1 MRPTI
6 GSRAG
11 LRPSGRLPGALLA
24 ILAAALLTLAFAAA
38 PAGAVKR
45 VIDGFIPPPK
55 HAIHELG
62 ISAIGYPSPRGVA
75 VNDSSTADPHDGE
88 IYVVDRNRVA
98 AFDSDLNFIRS
109 FGWDVIRPGEAGN
122 IANNERQALE
132 VSATAGSFTLS
143 FGGGFFDNGPTPAL
157 DFDADP
163 TEVESALNDLPIMAS
178 ERQQLTVQATGGT
191 FTLTFDGEST
201 GPIDFDASDNIGGSD
216 VEEAL
221 ESLPNIDNVY
231 VDYGPGDEL
240 GSNPYLITFLGS
252 LESTDVPELS
262 VDDSNLSGGAATA
275 TVTTTAEGNSPA
287 VSVTGAPGDY
297 EIEFDGPPLADANVP
312 PVRVDDSGLTGSA
325 EVTTLEQG
333 AAYEVC
339 EDPSGCKL
347 GSPLPLGGAM
357 NNTIGG
363 SGGRIAIDQSDG
375 SLYVVDA
382 GNNRIQ
388 KFAADGTF
396 LWAAGKGVNADGA
409 PDPDVCLAG
418 DVCKAGVSD
427 GTEASLDD
435 IQGIAVSPADGNVY
449 VGSGDDARVNVFQ
462 PDGSFAF
469 MWGVDVAGGGVMET
483 CTSGCQAGG
492 GNFYG
497 TANPG
502 AREDPLTG
510 IEPIDLAVGDGGR
523 VFLTNPGS
531 AGADFTVRSF
541 PDPESNPTDTSVF
554 AGDQYSTTV
563 EWLAVDTGSTSSAAD
578 DTIYVTDRDGGLPGS
593 GDERILELS
602 ADGTLVEDSHGRFDS
617 LRPGAGLA
625 YDPDHGFAGD
635 RLLFA
640 GGLPTNS
647 NSDTV
652 AVLDDTPP
660 PPAPQP
666 AISAAAATGPDTATL
681 NGSVDPNDQ
690 PSAYRFQYVD
700 EDTYDADGGSFEHA
714 LLAPALGEAEIPDD
728 PPGTDP
734 LPVSEDI
741 VDLNPGTTY
750 HVRLLARATFGYNF
764 TTTLAS
770 GETTFT
776 TDPGPP
782 AASPATVTATA
793 SSARLAAFV
802 DPHGAETTYT
812 FEYGTEGPCSNPANA
827 CLSTPAQSAG
837 AAGGPKLVT
846 RQITGLQT
854 GATYHYRLIAE
865 STLGEASTPDRTVH
879 VIPQSELPENRAWE
893 KVTPDEKGNAE
904 FGPHHHQAAA
914 SGNGLAYATILGTS
928 FPGDASNPQH
938 FNPHLSTR
946 NSDGSWESKGLAPA
960 QAPHHGAAAG
970 FRTIGYSEDL
980 SRQFVWLKDALGV
993 PGDGWGPYL
1002 RNNETDAF
1010 TEIPVSIASDVGG
1023 FGPSAGFINGQTW
1036 NPQMDTFTIFGFD
1049 ADTFDPGTNTAD
1061 QRLAYMWTME
1071 NGSELISTL
1080 PGGEPV
1086 HVGAEAVSHI
1096 PDHRVSDDGS
1106 RIFWMTRHG
1115 STDVYATESGTP
1127 NSTAEVSAS
1136 ERTAP
1141 DPQGPSPATYQ
1152 DATPDGE
1159 LVFFLSAE
1167 KLTDDSTAT
1176 RDGEGGELYRYD
1188 FTQPAGDRL
1197 TDLTVAPSAPNG
1209 AEVEGVVDTSDNGE
1223 RVYFVALANLAPGAV
1238 PGQPN
1243 VYLWE
1248 EGATA
1253 HVATLDPDA
1262 QADAEILSRNQRA
1275 SFRAPMATPDAG
1287 RLVFR
1292 SAAKLTALPT
1302 GGHAQV
1308 YLYDALADRLEC
1320 VSCLPNGQIPSAE
1333 AALGRDDGDGLESHQ
1348 LRNLSADGS
1357 RVFFQTASPLLPGD
1371 SNGRTD
1377 VYEWDEGQLHLIS
1390 SGRFAGDSTFV
1401 DASEDGDSVFFRT
1414 GERLASTDT
1423 DSLRDAYVA
1432 RVDGVPAPPAAEP
1445 PLCEGDSC
1453 FPLPEEPEDP
1463 TPSTSNRLPSGNVA
1477 EGGANPRRCLR
1488 PARTAKRH
1496 SNRAKRARRG
1506 LRRAARAS
1514 NHRRVV
1520 RLRRAARRHARA
1532 AKQNANR
1539 AKRCRRAVRA
1549 RANADRRAN
1558 R

>member
-1 MRPTI
+1 MNRSPQPEVTVS
-6 GSRAG
+6 GAPRAG
-11 LRPSGRLPGALLA
+11 LLAFALALT
-24 ILAAALLTLAFAAA
+24 AALLTLAFAAT
-38 PAGAVKR
+38 PAHAVKR

-132 VSATAGSFTLS
+132 VNATDGSFTLS

-262 VDDSNLSGGAATA
+262 VDDSGLTGGAATA

-297 EIEFDGPPLADANVP
+297 TIDFDGPPLADANVP
-312 PVRVDDSGLTGSA
+312 QIGVDDSGLTGSA
-325 EVTTLEQG
+325 ELTTLEHG

-347 GSPLPLGGAM
+347 GSTPPLGGAM
-357 NNTIGG
+357 NNGIGG
-363 SGGRIAIDQSDG
+363 SGNRIAIDQSDG
-375 SLYVVDA
+375 SLYVVDDR
-382 GNNRIQ
+382 NDRIQ
-388 KFAADGTF
+388 RFAADGTF

-409 PDPDVCLAG
+409 PDPDICLAG
-418 DVCKAGVSD
+418 DACKAGASD

-469 MWGVDVAGGGVMET
+469 MWGVDVAGGGAMET
-483 CTSGCQAGG
+483 CTSGCQAGQ
-492 GNFYG
+492 G
-497 TANPG
+497 TVNPG

-523 VFLTNPGS
+523 VFLTNPG
-531 AGADFTVRSF
+531 AGAADWAIRSF
-541 PDPESNPTDTSVF
+541 PDPESAPTDTAVF
-554 AGDQYSTTV
+554 APDAYSATV
-563 EWLAVDTGSTSSAAD
+563 RWLTVDTGPTAAPAD
-578 DTIYVTDRDGGLPGS
+578 DTLYVRTGA
-593 GDERILELS
+593 ILELS
-602 ADGTLVEDSHGRFDS
+602 VADETLIEANHGVFDS
-617 LRPGAGLA
+617 LRQGGGLA
-625 YDPDHGFAGD
+625 HDPDHGFAGD
-635 RLLFA
+635 RLLLA
-640 GGLPTNS
+640 GGLRSPEAG
-647 NSDTV
+647 SDDIV

-660 PPAPQP
+660 PPAPAP
-666 AISAAAATGPDTATL
+666 EIAAAAATGPDTATL

-714 LLAPALGEAEIPDD
+714 LFAPPVGESPVPGD

-734 LPVSEDI
+734 VAVSEDL
-741 VDLNPGTTY
+741 VELNPGTTY
-750 HVRLLARATFGYNF
+750 HVRLLARATDGYNSLADP
-764 TTTLAS
+764 LAS
-770 GETTFT
+770 AETTFT

-782 AASPATVTATA
+782 AASTAAVSAKANSAT
-793 SSARLAAFV
+793 LAAFV
-802 DPHGAETTYT
+802 DPHGAETAYS
-812 FEYGTEGPCSNPANA
+812 FQYGTEGPCSDPANA
-827 CLSTPAQSAG
+827 CTSTPAQSAG
-837 AAGGPKLVT
+837 TAGGPKHVT
-846 RQITGLQT
+846 HQLTGLET
-854 GATYHYRLIAE
+854 GATYHYRLVAE

-879 VIPQSELPENRAWE
+879 VIAQSALPEDRAWE

-904 FGPHHHQAAA
+904 FGTSNHQASA
-914 SGNGLAYATILGTS
+914 SGHALAYDTAFGTS
-928 FPGDASNPQH
+928 FPGDEGSLGLDNA
-938 FNPHLSTR
+938 HLSTR
-946 NSDGSWESKGLAPA
+946 SPDGSWQTEGLAPRF
-960 QAPHHGAAAG
+960 APHNLIGGHQ
-970 FRTIGYSEDL
+970 TIGYSEDL
-980 SRQFVWLKDALGV
+980 SRQLVWMRDGTGV
-993 PGDGWGPYL
+993 PGDGFGPYI
-1002 RNNETDAF
+1002 RDNVA
-1010 TEIPVSIASDVGG
+1010 
-1023 FGPSAGFINGQTW
+1023 
-1036 NPQMDTFTIFGFD
+1036 DTFTKVP
-1049 ADTFDPGTNTAD
+1049 ADLERDCGTRDFLAITLPYVWDPQLEHLAYVGIDCATFDPEAAPQAQQRVFSWSPGDAD
-1061 QRLAYMWTME
+1061 DEQ
-1071 NGSELISTL
+1071 ISTL
-1080 PGGEPV
+1080 PGL
-1086 HVGAEAVSHI
+1086 SI
-1096 PDHRVSDDGS
+1096 PADITGNLDHRVSADGS
-1106 RIFWMTRHG
+1106 RVFWET
-1115 STDVYATESGTP
+1115 SSFADDVGLEAQRLYATDEGATV
-1127 NSTAEVSAS
+1127 EVSAS
-1136 ERTAP
+1136 ERSVPETKAP
-1141 DPQGPSPATYQ
+1141 TVYE
-1152 DATPDGE
+1152 DATPDGG
-1159 LVFFLSAE
+1159 LVFFTSTE

-1176 RDGEGGELYRYD
+1176 NDGEGGELYSYD
-1188 FTQPAGDRL
+1188 FSQSEGSRL
-1197 TDLTVAPSAPNG
+1197 TDLTPAPGASNG
-1209 AEVEGVVDTSDNGE
+1209 AEVEGVVDVSDAGD
-1223 RVYFVALANLAPGAV
+1223 RLYFVALARLAPGAV
-1238 PGQPN
+1238 PGRPN
-1243 VYLWE
+1243 LYLWE
-1248 EGATA
+1248 EGGAPAIT
-1253 HVATLDPDA
+1253 HVATLDPDS
-1262 QADAEILSRNQRA
+1262 QADGEVLSSSSETTRT
-1275 SFRAPMATPDAG
+1275 PMATPDAR

-1292 SAAKLTALPT
+1292 SAAKLTAAPT

-1308 YLYDALADRLEC
+1308 YLYDAPSDRVEC
-1320 VSCLPNGQIPSAE
+1320 VSCRPDGGVPGAAGRLGAE
-1333 AALGRDDGDGLESHQ
+1333 TGSFSRGLESHQ

-1357 RVFFQTASPLLPGD
+1357 RVFFQTASSLLAGD

-1377 VYEWDEGQLHLIS
+1377 VYEWREGQLHLIS

-1401 DASEDGDSVFFRT
+1401 DASVDGDSVFFATR
-1414 GERLASTDT
+1414 ERLVPTDT
-1423 DSLRDAYVA
+1423 DSFRDAYVA
-1432 RVDGVPAPPAAEP
+1432 RVGGIPPQGP
-1445 PLCEGDSC
+1445 PDPPTCEGDSC
-1453 FPLPEEPEDP
+1453 QPLPEEPEDP
-1463 TPSTSNRLPSGNVA
+1463 TPASSADFAPGNA
-1477 EGGANPRRCLR
+1477 RATGAGLRRCAR

-1496 SNRAKRARRG
+1496 SGRAKRARRG

-1514 NHRRVV
+1514 NRRRVV
-1520 RLRRAARRHARA
+1520 RLRQVVRRHARA